1 MLSNTINTMINQQ
14 ITKEFFSAYMYLDIA
29 NYFEDNGLT
38 GFSSWFKIQA
48 QEELDHGMKF
58 YQYLHDNNEKIILE
72 KISAPNQHFDS
83 FGDALKESLKHEEYV
98 TNSINKIYE
107 EATNEKDYRTLEFLT
122 WFIKEQAEEEKSAQ
136 ELIRKMELTD
146 HNNRGIY
153 LLDRELSKRVYVPQ
167 KM

>member
-1 MLSNTINTMINQQ
+1 MLSNTINTLINQQ

-72 KISAPNQHFDS
+72 KIPV
-83 FGDALKESLKHEEYV
+83 L
-98 TNSINKIYE
+98 
-107 EATNEKDYRTLEFLT
+107 
-122 WFIKEQAEEEKSAQ
+122 
-136 ELIRKMELTD
+136 
-146 HNNRGIY
+146 
-153 LLDRELSKRVYVPQ
+153 
-167 KM
+167 

>member
-1 MLSNTINTMINQQ
+1 MLSNTINTLINQQ

-83 FGDALKESLKHEEYV
+83 LGDALKESLKHEEYV
-98 TNSINKIYE
+98 TSSINKIYE
-107 EATNEKDYRTLEFLT
+107 EATNEKDYRTLEFLN

-136 ELIRKMELTD
+136 ELITKMELTD

-153 LLDRELSKRVYVPQ
+153 LLDRELSKRTYRPA
-167 KM
+167 